1 MDPLTGR
8 IIEELAR
15 QQAGVVA
22 RRQLQALGVPR
33 RVVRTQL
40 RARRWQRP
48 YPGTFVVFTGP
59 LPPLARLWA
68 ALLYAGKD
76 SVASHDSAAWLDGLR
91 AELPAVVDVCVPHG
105 RRHRASRTGVR
116 VRQSRHL
123 ASRTH
128 PTRTPPRTRLEE
140 TVLDLTDAQR
150 AADPVIDL
158 VLRACQRRL
167 TTAARLR
174 QAARRR
180 RRLRWRT
187 LVADLLA
194 DVVTGVQSALE
205 RRYRR
210 DVERAH
216 GLPRGVRNRAESS
229 RGRRRYRDVR
239 YRRFRLLVEL
249 DGQAAHPETWKER
262 DDLRDN
268 EVTELEQARTLRYG
282 WVSVAARPCAT
293 AAQVGRLL
301 TAAGWTGRLRAC
313 GPDCAA
319 VTGSGSLD
327 AA

>member
-1 MDPLTGR
+1 MDSDTAR
-8 IIEELAR
+8 MIEQLAR
-15 QQAGVVA
+15 QQAGAVA
-22 RRQLQALGVPR
+22 RRQLRELGVSR

-40 RARRWQRP
+40 RAQRWQRP

-59 LPPLARLWA
+59 LPPLTRVWA
-68 ALLYAGKD
+68 ALLYAGRAA
-76 SVASHDSAAWLDGLR
+76 VAGHETAAWLDGLR
-91 AELPAVVDVCVPHG
+91 ADLPATVEVCVPHG
-105 RRHRASRTGVR
+105 RRHRASRTGVQ

-123 ASRTH
+123 ATKTH
-128 PTRTPPRTRLEE
+128 PTRTPPRTRLED
-140 TVLDLTDAQR
+140 TVLDLTDAHR
-150 AADPVIDL
+150 TADPVIDL

-167 TTAARLR
+167 TTADRLR
-174 QAARRR
+174 QAARGRK
-180 RRLRWRT
+180 RLRWRT

-194 DVVTGVQSALE
+194 DVVAGVQSALE

-239 YRRFRLLVEL
+239 YRRFRLVVEL
-249 DGQAAHPETWKER
+249 DGQAAHPEAWKEW

-282 WVSVAARPCAT
+282 WMSVAVRSCAT

-301 TAAGWTGRLRAC
+301 SAGGWTGRLRPC

-319 VTGSGSLD
+319 APTSGSLD